1 MNYYFCYRDRWVRV
15 IWCYK
20 ACGIDYCAVLE
31 FEVAEHSKISQEE
44 LDALMPYFEVSPKK
58 MSRIEKRVR
67 NRMFAIV
74 IIWVARIIFV
84 SFYPEYHMFTQRQ
97 TQVLSAETVNNLLV
111 VRVSLLV
118 IGVTIYCASFYFN
131 RYFRSA
137 NVVALII
144 VCCIIWS
151 DMEVYILNTI
161 GDLTLPSL
169 GMIMIRFIPLTLL
182 FLNYLDVRK

>member
-1 MNYYFCYRDRWVRV
+1 MPPGLLFGSCWYVFGVE
-15 IWCYK
+15 
-20 ACGIDYCAVLE
+20 LT
-31 FEVAEHSKISQEE
+31 EHSKISQEE
-44 LDALMPYFEVSPKK
+44 LDALMPYYEVSPKK
-58 MSRIEKRVR
+58 LSRVQKRIR
-67 NRMFAIV
+67 NRMIAIV
-74 IIWVARIIFV
+74 IIWIARIIFV

-111 VRVSLLV
+111 VRVSLLI

-131 RYFRSA
+131 RYFRTA

-151 DMEVYILNTI
+151 DMEVYILSSI
-161 GDLTLPSL
+161 ADLTLPSL

-182 FLNYLDVRK
+182 VLNYLDVRK

>member
-1 MNYYFCYRDRWVRV
+1 M
-15 IWCYK
+15 
-20 ACGIDYCAVLE
+20 LE

-44 LDALMPYFEVSPKK
+44 LDALMPHFEVSPKK
-58 MSRIEKRVR
+58 MSRIEKRIR
-67 NRMFAIV
+67 NRMVAIV
-74 IIWVARIIFV
+74 IIWIARIIFV

-111 VRVSLLV
+111 IRVSLLI
-118 IGVTIYCASFYFN
+118 IGVTIYCTSFYFN

-151 DMEVYILNTI
+151 DMEVYILSTI